1 MRKPRPSRP
10 ARRPDRTDR
19 RLRVLMGVGLL
30 AFAGVIGRAVQVQ
43 VVDAKALAAR
53 AVTQS
58 AQTVTLQPQRGTIF
72 SADGKE
78 LALDQPAKDIYVDPQ
93 VVHQPHREAAKLADL
108 LGYTVPA
115 YVKRPKPKALAAMT
129 KHQRRAALAFAAKR
143 DARVRRAQNRRRAEI
158 VQLYGALTA
167 KGTFAYIARQLPY
180 ARANPILNA
189 HLAGIGADADS
200 RRLYPYGT
208 LAAQLLGFTNLDGS
222 GGGGL
227 EDLLNRDL
235 SGRPGKEQIVS
246 SPTDLSLDTIQLQPM
261 RRGRNVHLTIDT
273 NIQTEVQQVLAET
286 QRRWHARSATAIV
299 MDPRTGAVLAMASV
313 PTFDPNSVHNLST
326 SAFDRLTPNLATNMV
341 YDPGSV
347 FKVVTFS
354 AALDNHIITPDE
366 VFRNLPYSIQL
377 GGRTIHDDEPRGPV
391 TYTAAQILRYSSNIG
406 TIKIAQM
413 VGPALLEH
421 WIYQYGFGSRSA
433 LAYPGE
439 SDGIVLP
446 LKDWSGSSIGNIP
459 IGQGVSVTPIQ
470 MASAYQAIANGGV
483 MVEPHVVQSVQGVRT
498 KKPWTRRMLP
508 SGVDHEL
515 VRMLEGVVDLGT
527 GTEAQIPGYVV
538 AGKTGTAQKVDPKT
552 GTYSNS
558 KFVASFIGFLPA
570 MHPRVE
576 IEVVVDTPHGSIYG
590 GSVAAPAFEQIGTW
604 LTSYMGIPPSH

>member
-1 MRKPRPSRP
+1 
-10 ARRPDRTDR
+10 
-19 RLRVLMGVGLL
+19 L
-30 AFAGVIGRAVQVQ
+30 AF
-43 VVDAKALAAR
+43 
-53 AVTQS
+53 T
-58 AQTVTLQPQRGTIF
+58 
-72 SADGKE
+72 
-78 LALDQPAKDIYVDPQ
+78 
-93 VVHQPHREAAKLADL
+93 
-108 LGYTVPA
+108 
-115 YVKRPKPKALAAMT
+115 
-129 KHQRRAALAFAAKR
+129 AKR

-235 SGRPGKEQIVS
+235 AGRTGKEQIVS
-246 SPTDLSLDTIQLQPM
+246 SPTDLSLDTIQLQPVQ
-261 RRGRNVHLTIDT
+261 RGRDVHLTIDT

-286 QRRWHARSATAIV
+286 QHRWHARSATAIV
-299 MDPRTGAVLAMASV
+299 LDPRTGAVLAMASA

-377 GGRTIHDDEPRGPV
+377 GGRTIHDDAPRGPV

-421 WIYQYGFGSRSA
+421 WIYRYGFGSQSA

-439 SDGIVLP
+439 SNGIVLP
-446 LKDWSGSSIGNIP
+446 LKNWSGSSIGNIP
-459 IGQGVSVTPIQ
+459 IGQGISVTPIQ

-483 MVEPHVVQSVQGVRT
+483 MVEPHVVQGVQGVRT

-508 SGVDHEL
+508 GNIDHEL
-515 VRMLEGVVDLGT
+515 VRMLEGVVDSGT
-527 GTEAQIPGYVV
+527 GTRAQIQGYVV

-558 KFVASFIGFLPA
+558 QYVASFIGFLPA

-576 IEVVVDTPHGSIYG
+576 IEVVVDTPHGSIFG
-590 GSVAAPAFEQIGTW
+590 GIVAAPAFEQIGTW
-604 LTSYMGIPPSH
+604 LTSYLGIPPSH

>member
-1 MRKPRPSRP
+1 MKRKATRPN
-10 ARRPDRTDR
+10 RTDR
-19 RLRVLMGVGLL
+19 RLRVLLGFGLL

-43 VVDAKALAAR
+43 VVDAQSLAAR
-53 AVTQS
+53 AVSQYTRTIQ
-58 AQTVTLQPQRGTIF
+58 VEPQRGTIY

-78 LALDQPAKDIYVDPQ
+78 LALEQPAKDIYVDPAD
-93 VVHQPHREAAKLADL
+93 VHQPHREAAKLADL
-108 LGYTVPA
+108 LDYTVPYA
-115 YVKRPKPKALAAMT
+115 VKRPTRKVLLGMT
-129 KHQRRAALAFAAKR
+129 KRERRTVLAFVAKR
-143 DARVRRAQNRRRAEI
+143 DGRARRASARRRAE
-158 VQLYGALTA
+158 VARLYTSLTA
-167 KGTFAYIARQLPY
+167 KKTSFAYIAQQLPY
-180 ARANPILNA
+180 GRANRILAA
-189 HLAGIGADADS
+189 HLPGINALLS
-200 RRLYPYGT
+200 NRRLYPYGT
-208 LAAQLLGFTNLDGS
+208 LGAQLLGFTNSDGS

-227 EDLLNRDL
+227 EDLLNRYL
-235 SGRPGKEQIVS
+235 AGRPGLQEIIT
-246 SPTDLSLDTIQLQPM
+246 SPAGQSLDTLTLRSV
-261 RRGRNVHLTIDT
+261 RRGRNVRLTIDS
-273 NIQTEVQQVLAET
+273 NIQAEVQTVLAET
-286 QRRWHARSATAIV
+286 QRKWHARSATAIV
-299 MDPRTGAVLAMASV
+299 MDPRTGAVLAMASA
-313 PTFDPNSVHNLST
+313 PTFDPNGVHDLST

-366 VFRNLPYSIQL
+366 VFRNLPYELQL
-377 GGRTIHDDEPRGPV
+377 GGHTIHDDEPRGPI

-413 VGPALLEH
+413 VGPTLLER
-421 WIYQYGFGSRSA
+421 WISRYGFGARSA

-439 SDGIVLP
+439 SNGIVLP

-483 MVEPHVVQSVQGVRT
+483 MVEPHVLAGVQGVRA
-498 KKPWTRRMLP
+498 KKLWTREILP
-508 SGVDHEL
+508 QEIDHEL

-527 GTEAQIPGYVV
+527 GTHAQIPGYVV
-538 AGKTGTAQKVDPKT
+538 AGKTGTAQKIDPKT
-552 GTYSNS
+552 GTYSDS

-604 LTSYMGIPPSH
+604 LTAYMGIPPSH